1 LFPPRRAA
9 AREKRADILRGPMSP
24 FDRPDVRVFHRSFT
38 SRAPG
43 PLGCLAALILL
54 PVVVLFGL
62 LVGGVATIAR
72 LFTFGGR
79 RRGAAAF
86 RPATPEAAAREE
98 ALRRLVRAMALDDTF
113 TADDARQAGTLV
125 AGGATV
131 DDLLAD
137 GVERG
142 LIEVRGGRLA
152 VTRRGREEV
161 ERLGG

>member
-1 LFPPRRAA
+1 MPPF
-9 AREKRADILRGPMSP
+9 E
-24 FDRPDVRVFHRSFT
+24 RPDVRVFQRSFV

-54 PVVVLFGL
+54 PIVFVFGL
-62 LVGGVATIAR
+62 LVAGVATIVR

-79 RRGAAAF
+79 RRSASAF
-86 RPATPEAAAREE
+86 RPATPESAAREE

-137 GVERG
+137 GVDRG
-142 LIEVRGGRLA
+142 LIEVRGDRLS
-152 VTRRGREEV
+152 VTRRGREETK
-161 ERLGG
+161 RIGP